1 MILAV
6 LLFFFSAG
14 DGRTPLMTAVLL
26 GHTSEVKEL
35 LAAGADVKARDKE
48 KRLAID
54 YASPREH
61 PEIVEMLKKA
71 GSPPPTG
78 RSGRLLCDAQA
89 KLNELGYEAGPA
101 DCVERQMF
109 WDALGAFQHIMDL
122 AVTNQ
127 LDAPTLAALGLDARD

>member
-78 RSGRLLCDAQA
+78 RRAPSALRWSISC
-89 KLNELGYEAGPA
+89 GP
-101 DCVERQMF
+101 
-109 WDALGAFQHIMDL
+109 L
-122 AVTNQ
+122 
-127 LDAPTLAALGLDARD
+127 